1 MTPTEQGEATGPPY
15 EPQVIFYEDRDEFE
29 FVSEDTP
36 TVSHELSPGVTIL
49 LRMSDRQPIG
59 FYVARSLIDAARR
72 PVPQPLQ
79 VTEGELLAEA
89 ERVLT
94 GVITA
99 RDPPAF
105 VAARALLTRIKEHNN
120 G

>member
-1 MTPTEQGEATGPPY
+1 MTPTEQEATGLPY

-59 FYVARSLIDAARR
+59 FYVARPLIDASRSHA
-72 PVPQPLQ
+72 PQPPK
-79 VTEGELLAEA
+79 VTEGELLDEA
-89 ERVLT
+89 ERVLRR
-94 GVITA
+94 VIMV
-99 RDPPAF
+99 RDKPDF
-105 VAARALLTRIKEHNN
+105 DAARALLTRIKEHNN